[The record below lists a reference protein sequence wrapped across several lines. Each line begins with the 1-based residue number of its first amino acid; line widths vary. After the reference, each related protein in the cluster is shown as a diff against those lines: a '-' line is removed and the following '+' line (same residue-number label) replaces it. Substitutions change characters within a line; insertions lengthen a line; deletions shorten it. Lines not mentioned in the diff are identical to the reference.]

1 MGNDN
6 TNNLISRRHFIG
18 SIVAATTAGAFLKA
32 CTASSPWQIGIY
44 TRPWNQWDYLVAFDS
59 IAEAGFKYVG
69 LMSQKGGR
77 VIDQNT
83 TDEKAAIIAEE
94 AKSRGLEIISISGHR
109 FEGEKPIDEN
119 VASLK
124 KLIDN
129 AVICNCPSLM
139 LNGVSRP
146 EYVDGYYKVIAE
158 ACDYA
163 AEKGIFLNLK
173 PHGGTNATGVQ
184 CRENI
189 AKVGHKNF
197 TLWYDPGNIYYYS
210 NGEIDPVN
218 DVTNVDGLVKGMCV
232 KDFRMPKDV
241 NVTPGTGMVDF
252 PKLFERMRQ
261 GGFTGGPLVIECLNT
276 GEIPYVTAE
285 AKKALEFLEG
295 ILA

>member
-1 MGNDN
+1 MGNYNAD
-6 TNNLISRRHFIG
+6 NLISRRHFIG
-18 SIVAATTAGAFLKA
+18 SMMAATAAGAFLNA
-32 CTASSPWQIGIY
+32 CSSSSRWQIGIY

-59 IAEAGFKYVG
+59 IAEEGFKYVG

-83 TDEKAAIIAEE
+83 TTEKAAEIAEE

-119 VASLK
+119 VASLRN
-124 KLIDN
+124 LIDN
-129 AVICNCPSLM
+129 AVICNCPNLM
-139 LNGVSRP
+139 LNGVSQP
-146 EYVDGYYKVIAE
+146 EYVDNYYKVIAE

-163 AEKGIFLNLK
+163 AEKDVFLNLK
-173 PHGGTNATGVQ
+173 PHGGTNSTGAQ

-189 AKVGHKNF
+189 ARVGHKNF

-210 NGEIDPVN
+210 NGEIDPVK
-218 DVTNVDGLVKGMCV
+218 DVASVDGLVKGMCV

-241 NVTPGTGMVDF
+241 DVTPGTGMVDF
-252 PKLFERMRQ
+252 PKLFERMVQ

-276 GEIPYVTAE
+276 GEIPYVTSE
-285 AKKALEFLEG
+285 AKKALEFLES
-295 ILA
+295 ILP